1 MSMNVIEL
9 TGAELVEGIAYSQ
22 ESISW
27 AELVSRFGAARANQI
42 VQEMAQDGFWLDFG
56 GSDFGATYMGTEY
69 IMSGGSPAAISSTTE
84 TALELAQS
92 TELSASEVSLTPLG
106 QGALSTGSSTA
117 QTCSLLSLDVGVL
130 GAAIA
135 PILGVSLGANLYESN
150 PQFWT
155 KLSQKLLP
163 FCYPGTTEVP
173 GWLDVIES
181 AISPGEYESNVV
193 IDKSIYSAIKEFFEE
208 EGIIKVDTSDHE
220 GSAVVNGVTLPG
232 PFSRLHV
239 SQDEKVIGLSEYGG
253 VVTLATR
260 YEGDFYITYSP
271 VDESLYVCSPN
282 TKDFV
287 ILAYDA
293 GGQIMNTSVGVFTA
307 QFTYDNKVVFYGA
320 TRKSEFYLYHMV
332 SLIGV
337 PTSNRGPY
345 AYPNEFSWYL
355 VYGDYTVRKDV
366 PEGASSWQGN
376 NPDTSSY
383 SKQII
388 YMIEDPNNPGTFIPE
403 PKDGIAIAVP
413 AKPTPT
419 VQTEQLTKPDNWP
432 EDVPWPMEIDFPWP
446 APEGVEDWPEKMPWP
461 LPSTKPDW
469 WPSSIPYPSRFPS
482 PSPSVDPQANPD
494 PNKNT
499 DPVTP
504 AKYAIESAPGIEVT
518 PSETVPDPAI
528 DPSKPGTKPTVSVD
542 GDPTDP
548 VPPPVPSGESPI
560 PILPTIPVPFTSD
573 NDGLIS
579 VYHPTDAQLKAF
591 SKWLWVTY
599 ADPSI
604 EKLWNNPFDGVI
616 GLMEIYC
623 TPTDIGVKNIRSGF
637 LDSGISS
644 QTISRYTSINC
655 GSITVP
661 EYYGDYFDYSPYSK
675 CHIYLPFIGMVE
687 LNVDDIVGHAVNVT
701 YHIDE
706 YNGCCIAQITVAKS
720 TKVAD
725 EDVDYNVVMYQFSGN
740 CAVELPLAGGT
751 QAAIRA
757 AMMQAAAY
765 GLSSVVGGIASGAA
779 GNIGG
784 AISQIGY
791 GAANAVGSIVSAKSS
806 VQHSGSFGSSYGAL
820 GIKRPYIV
828 VTRPKEIIVPD
839 YNRIYGYPA
848 HQMVTIGAC
857 RGYLR
862 VRDVH
867 VLSSTATDDEKKRI
881 EELLKEGVY
890 VTET

>member
-9 TGAELVEGIAYSQ
+9 TGTELVEGIAYSQ

-27 AELVSRFGAARANQI
+27 AELVSRFGVARAQQI

-56 GSDFGATYMGTEY
+56 GTEVGATYISTEY
-69 IMSGGSPAAISSTTE
+69 LISGGSPAAISSTTQ

-106 QGALSTGSSTA
+106 QGALSTGPSTA
-117 QTCSLLSLDVGVL
+117 QTCSLLGLDIGVV

-135 PILGVSLGANLYESN
+135 PLLGVAVGVGLYESN
-150 PQFWT
+150 PEFWT
-155 KLSQKLLP
+155 LLSQKLLP
-163 FCYPGTTEVP
+163 FCYPGTTKIP
-173 GWLDVIES
+173 GWLDIIDS
-181 AISPGEYESNVV
+181 LTPGEKESRVV
-193 IDKSIYSAIKEFFEE
+193 IDRRILDALQSFFDEYVEKEFPDYSTSGTYDING
-208 EGIIKVDTSDHE
+208 GISLQTFLSNWLSRETRPINWTGDTSLLNLPFFSPDSLHKNPE
-220 GSAVVNGVTLPG
+220 LISRTTQPYVFYIFTSLPSQVTVGNRYQCYKLSISWDYEEVTVVIDSTLYSVDL
-232 PFSRLHV
+232 PFV
-239 SQDEKVIGLSEYGG
+239 GTVDIGLYFKICSLASS
-253 VVTLATR
+253 VT
-260 YEGDFYITYSP
+260 Y
-271 VDESLYVCSPN
+271 
-282 TKDFV
+282 
-287 ILAYDA
+287 
-293 GGQIMNTSVGVFTA
+293 
-307 QFTYDNKVVFYGA
+307 
-320 TRKSEFYLYHMV
+320 
-332 SLIGV
+332 
-337 PTSNRGPY
+337 
-345 AYPNEFSWYL
+345 
-355 VYGDYTVRKDV
+355 
-366 PEGASSWQGN
+366 PEG
-376 NPDTSSY
+376 TSEWSGDAPSLGKY

-388 YMIEDPNNPGTFIPE
+388 YMIEDPDNPGSFIPE

-413 AKPTPT
+413 VKPATT
-419 VQTEQLTKPDNWP
+419 VQTEELTKPDNWP
-432 EDVPWPMEIDFPWP
+432 EGVPWPMEIDFPWP

-469 WPSSIPYPSRFPS
+469 WPDSIPYPSNFPS
-482 PSPSVDPQANPD
+482 PSPSVDPQTNPD
-494 PNKNT
+494 PNKNI

-504 AKYAIESAPGIEVT
+504 AEYAIEGAPGIEVT
-518 PSETVPDPAI
+518 PTEAVPDPAI

-548 VPPPVPSGESPI
+548 VPPPVPSGVSPL
-560 PILPTIPVPFTSD
+560 PILPIIPVPFTPS

-591 SKWLWVTY
+591 ASWLWVTY

-637 LDSGISS
+637 LDSGVSS

-675 CHIYLPFIGMVE
+675 CHIYLPFVGMVE
-687 LNVDDIVGHAVNVT
+687 LNADDIIGHAVNVT

-720 TKVAD
+720 TEVAG

-751 QAAIRA
+751 QSAIRA

-765 GLSSVVGGIASGAA
+765 GLSSVIGGIASGAA

-820 GIKRPYIV
+820 GIKKPYIV
-828 VTRPKEIIVPD
+828 VTRPKEVIVPD

-857 RGYLR
+857 QGYLR